1 MDDLRGLRRRCVRL
15 AKRSGFA
22 RAMLVP
28 HGLWVLVLLGYV
40 SHTACFALIVG
51 SCRRVAG
58 MERDHLGA
66 RPTFWSVSSR
76 SR

>member
-40 SHTACFALIVG
+40 SHTACFALIAD
-51 SCRRVAG
+51 CA
-58 MERDHLGA
+58 EK
-66 RPTFWSVSSR
+66 RPVWTEIKNGLPD
-76 SR
+76 